1 MTPLQSRW
9 RTCAATLALSLTC
22 GCTPPLLKYRT
33 DVPAVHLAVVGQP
46 AVTDGRARF
55 REIYCG
61 VLASAPEGSATNC
74 DVALARLSDEPP
86 LRDDPSPLPG
96 PDPRLHILFIP
107 GAFGECFKDIAQP
120 FPGAIAHLSALGYS
134 VRVVGVSG
142 RSSSTHNAAQIAKA
156 VGGEAL
162 APGEKLVLVGY
173 SKGAPDIL
181 EFLVSYP
188 QVASR
193 VDAVVSIA
201 GAVNGTPIADA
212 YAGVYAMV
220 SGIDLKS
227 CAAGDG
233 GVVDSLRRD
242 KRLPWLATHKL
253 PAGVR
258 YFSVASFVR
267 AGETARLM
275 DFTKSDLSRTDP
287 LNDGQMI
294 FYDQLIPGSTLLGY
308 ANGDHWAIVLPLQ
321 DKWTYWAANRAG
333 TRYPRDVLFEAT
345 VLYVGEALP

>member
-1 MTPLQSRW
+1 MTPLLSRW
-9 RTCAATLALSLTC
+9 QSWATALALSFAW
-22 GCTPPLLKYRT
+22 GCAPPLLKYRT
-33 DVPAVHLAVVGQP
+33 DVPAVHLSVVGQP

-61 VLASAPEGSATNC
+61 MLASAPEGAAPHC

-86 LRDDPSPLPG
+86 RRDSPLPLPA

-107 GAFGECFKDIAQP
+107 GAFGECFKDSAPP
-120 FPGAIAHLSALGYS
+120 FPAAIAHLSTLGYS
-134 VRVVGVSG
+134 VRVVAVSG
-142 RSSSTHNAAQIAKA
+142 RSSSTHNAGQIAEA

-162 APGEKLVLVGY
+162 VPGEKLVLVGY
-173 SKGAPDIL
+173 SKGAPDIF
-181 EFLVSYP
+181 EFLLRYP

-212 YAGVYAMV
+212 YAGLYAMV
-220 SGIDLKS
+220 SGIDLKN

-233 GVVDSLRRD
+233 GVVDSLRRGE
-242 KRLPWLATHKL
+242 RLPWLATHKL

-267 AGETARLM
+267 PEETARLLNR
-275 DFTKSDLSRTDP
+275 TKGALSRADP

-321 DKWTYWAANRAG
+321 DKWTYWGANRAG
-333 TRYPRDVLFEAT
+333 TRYPRDLLFEAV
-345 VLYVGEALP
+345 VLYVGEALR